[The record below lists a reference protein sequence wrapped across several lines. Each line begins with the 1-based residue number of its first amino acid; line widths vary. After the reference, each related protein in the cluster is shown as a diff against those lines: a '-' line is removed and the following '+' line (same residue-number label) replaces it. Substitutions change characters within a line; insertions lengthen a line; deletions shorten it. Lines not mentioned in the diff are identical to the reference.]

1 MSEKESKKSSKTV
14 IAGVVII
21 VLIIAAGVA
30 YYFIQS
36 PPGTTTQTTVVQ
48 TTVVQQGTTAA
59 PLKIAMIMPG
69 RIDDLAWNQAS
80 YASFENLLTS
90 YGEGINTCGCWIQNH
105 QEKAQI
111 EADIADLASKGYNLI
126 IGSGFEFQVP
136 VQEVAPQYP
145 NVNFLVIAGWN
156 NSLPNLAI
164 ADVRT
169 DQTGYVLGYLAGKMT
184 HTNKIGYIM
193 GARLAELAR
202 FEPNFAQ
209 GAHDAN
215 PMITFT
221 YGPLPGGGNGIQPGG
236 TISVVA
242 VGDFHDLQGA
252 KADAELMAGQGVD
265 VIATMGDGVVLGT
278 IEGAIEK
285 NVTLIGNGVDIADNP
300 PVGAE
305 KLVLGSGSWKWDAV
319 MSQWINDV
327 AQGKRN
333 SKYWASL
340 DNGGL
345 EIELNKNNVPASVQQ
360 QVLNIQAQVKSGQIQ
375 TNPLGPLM
383 ISPDSFITATVLQV
397 TRRLGF

>member
-1 MSEKESKKSSKTV
+1 MTEKETKKNSKTL

-21 VLIIAAGVA
+21 VLIVVAGAA
-30 YYFIQS
+30 YYFTQTPS
-36 PPGTTTQTTVVQ
+36 GTTSQTTEMQ
-48 TTVVQQGTTAA
+48 TATTSA
-59 PLKIAMIMPG
+59 PLKIALILPG
-69 RIDDLAWNQAS
+69 RTDDLAWNQAG
-80 YASFENLLTS
+80 YTSFENLLTT

-126 IGSGFEFQVP
+126 IGHGFEFQVP
-136 VQEVAPQYP
+136 VQEVASQYP
-145 NVNFLVIAGWN
+145 NVNFLVVGGWN
-156 NSLPNLAI
+156 NTLPNLAI

-169 DQTGYVLGYLAGKMT
+169 DQTGYVLGYLAGTMT

-193 GARLAELAR
+193 GARVAELAR

-221 YGPLPGGGNGIQPGG
+221 YGALPGGGTGIQPGG
-236 TISVVA
+236 SISVVA

-252 KADAELMAGQGVD
+252 KADAELMANQGVD
-265 VIATMGDGVVLGT
+265 IIATMGDGVVLGT

-305 KLVLGSGSWKWDAV
+305 KLVIGSGSWKWDAV
-319 MSQWINDV
+319 FANWVNDV
-327 AQGKRN
+327 NTGKRN
-333 SKYWASL
+333 GKYWAGFE
-340 DNGGL
+340 NGGL
-345 EIELNKNNVPASVQQ
+345 EIELNNNNVPAAVQQ
-360 QVLNIQAQVKSGQIQ
+360 QVLTIEGQVKSGQIK
-375 TNPLGPLM
+375 TDPLGPLI
-383 ISPDSFITATVLQV
+383 ISPNNFVTASVVQF
-397 TRRLGF
+397 TRPF

>member
-1 MSEKESKKSSKTV
+1 MTEKETKKNSKTL

-21 VLIIAAGVA
+21 VLIVVAGAA
-30 YYFIQS
+30 YYFAQTPS
-36 PPGTTTQTTVVQ
+36 GMQTPTTST
-48 TTVVQQGTTAA
+48 
-59 PLKIAMIMPG
+59 PLKIALILPG
-69 RIDDLAWNQAS
+69 RTDDLAWNQAG
-80 YASFENLLTS
+80 YTSFEDLLTT

-126 IGSGFEFQVP
+126 IGHGFEFQVP

-145 NVNFLVIAGWN
+145 NVNFLVVGGWN
-156 NSLPNLAI
+156 NTLPNLAI

-169 DQTGYVLGYLAGKMT
+169 DQTGYVLGYLAGTMT

-193 GARLAELAR
+193 GARVAELAR

-221 YGPLPGGGNGIQPGG
+221 YGPLPGGGTGIQPGG
-236 TISVVA
+236 SISVVA

-252 KADAELMAGQGVD
+252 KADAELMASQNVD
-265 VIATMGDGVVLGT
+265 IIATMGDGVVLGT

-305 KLVLGSGSWKWDAV
+305 NLVIGSGSWKWDAV
-319 MSQWINDV
+319 FANWVNDV
-327 AQGKRN
+327 NAGKRN
-333 SKYWASL
+333 SKYWAGFE
-340 DNGGL
+340 NGGL
-345 EIELNKNNVPASVQQ
+345 EIELNKNNVPAAVQQ
-360 QVLNIQAQVKSGQIQ
+360 QVLTIEGQVKGGQIK
-375 TNPLGPLM
+375 TDPLGPLI
-383 ISPDSFITATVLQV
+383 ISPNNFVTASVVQF
-397 TRRLGF
+397 TRPF